1 MNRCLSR
8 VSRTLSPGA
17 VWVAGALL
25 AFCGPMP
32 VLAAQRTVLC
42 EEFTNNW

>member
-8 VSRTLSPGA
+8 VTWRLSPGA
-17 VWVAGALL
+17 AWAVGALL
-25 AFCGPMP
+25 ALCGPMP
-32 VLAAQRTVLC
+32 VFAAERTVLC